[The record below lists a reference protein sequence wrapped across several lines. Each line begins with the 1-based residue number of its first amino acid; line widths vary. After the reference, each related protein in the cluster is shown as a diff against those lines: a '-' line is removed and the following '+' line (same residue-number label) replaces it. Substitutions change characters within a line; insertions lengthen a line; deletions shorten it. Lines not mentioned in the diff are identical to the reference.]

1 MIALDGVT
9 KWYPSPTGRK
19 YVFRGLD
26 AELPAGRHLALLGR
40 NGAGKTTLLRLLG
53 GIDHPSEGRIRAD
66 GRISWPVGLTGG
78 FQGSL
83 TGREN
88 TRFVCRING
97 VTDRG
102 GMREVT
108 DFVEE
113 FAEIGD
119 YFDMPVKTYSS
130 GMRARLGFGVS
141 MAFEFDWYLIDE
153 VMAVG
158 DQAFRGK
165 CQAELQSRQG
175 RSTFIV
181 ASHNMQMVR
190 KMCDVGIVIR
200 DGEVI
205 VRDIDEAVEIYRGQ

>member
-1 MIALDGVT
+1 
-9 KWYPSPTGRK
+9 
-19 YVFRGLD
+19 
-26 AELPAGRHLALLGR
+26 
-40 NGAGKTTLLRLLG
+40 
-53 GIDHPSEGRIRAD
+53 
-66 GRISWPVGLTGG
+66 GG

-97 VTDRG
+97 VTERG
-102 GMREVT
+102 EMREIT
-108 DFVEE
+108 DYVED

-158 DQAFRGK
+158 DQSFRGK
-165 CQAELQSRQG
+165 CEAELERRRG
-175 RSTFIV
+175 TSTFII
-181 ASHNMQMVR
+181 ASHNLQMMR
-190 KMCDVGIVIR
+190 RMCDIGI
-200 DGEVI
+200 I
-205 VRDIDEAVEIYRGQ
+205 VRDGAVTVHEIGEAVEIYSAQ

>member
-1 MIALDGVT
+1 MIALEGVS

-19 YVFRGLD
+19 YVLRDVD
-26 AELPAGRHLALLGR
+26 AALPAGLHLALLGR

-53 GIDHPSEGRIRAD
+53 GIDHPSDGRIRSQ
-66 GRISWPVGLTGG
+66 GRVSWPVGLTGG

-97 VTDRG
+97 VTDRDE
-102 GMREVT
+102 MRGIT
-108 DFVEE
+108 DYVEG

-141 MAFEFDWYLIDE
+141 MAFDFDWYLIDE

-158 DQAFRGK
+158 DQSFRGK
-165 CQAELQSRQG
+165 CQAELERRRG
-175 RSTFIV
+175 ASTFIV
-181 ASHNMQMVR
+181 ASHNLQMVR
-190 KMCDVGIVIR
+190 QMCDVGIVVR
-200 DGEVI
+200 DGSVTVHEI
-205 VRDIDEAVEIYRGQ
+205 GEAVEIYSAQ

>member
-1 MIALDGVT
+1 M
-9 KWYPSPTGRK
+9 GRK
-19 YVFRGLD
+19 YVFRDLD

-53 GIDHPSEGRIRAD
+53 GIDHPNEGRIRST
-66 GRISWPVGLTGG
+66 GRVSWPVGLTGG

-97 VTDRG
+97 VTERDA
-102 GMREVT
+102 MREIT
-108 DFVEE
+108 DYVQD

-141 MAFEFDWYLIDE
+141 MAFAFDWYLIDE

-158 DQAFRGK
+158 DQSFRGK
-165 CQAELQSRQG
+165 CEAELERRRG
-175 RSTFIV
+175 ASTFII
-181 ASHNMQMVR
+181 ASHNLAMMR
-190 KMCDVGIVIR
+190 KMCDVGI
-200 DGEVI
+200 I
-205 VRDIDEAVEIYRGQ
+205 VRDGAVTVHPIAEAVEIYGAQ

>member
-1 MIALDGVT
+1 MIALEGVT
-9 KWYPSPTGRK
+9 KWYPSPMGRK
-19 YVFRGLD
+19 YVLRDVD
-26 AELPAGRHLALLGR
+26 ATLPAGRHLALLGR

-53 GIDHPSEGRIRAD
+53 GIDHPNEGRIRAT
-66 GRISWPVGLTGG
+66 GRVSWPVGLTGG

-97 VTDRG
+97 VTERDE
-102 GMREVT
+102 MREIT
-108 DFVEE
+108 GFVED

-158 DQAFRGK
+158 DQSFRGK
-165 CQAELQSRQG
+165 CQAELERRRG
-175 RSTFIV
+175 TSTFIV
-181 ASHNMQMVR
+181 ASHNLQMVR
-190 KMCDVGIVIR
+190 KMCDIGI
-200 DGEVI
+200 I
-205 VRDIDEAVEIYRGQ
+205 VRDGGVTVHEIGEAVEIYGAQ